1 MTQPAYKF
9 NRLPRHAEYD
19 NRFTFQLEMKHGR
32 PECALEC
39 NDFSVR
45 RAATVIDYA
54 ETTSLVK
61 EMYSRKG
68 YSTDGIVSIPRREN
82 TITLDAHDSEKIMGT
97 LTVRLDTRE
106 NGLLADTLYA
116 DEINEFRAQGRRV
129 CEVSKLAVDPR
140 FGSKE
145 LMASLFQL
153 AYLYAYVVNRVSDA
167 FIEVN
172 PRHAGFYKRMLGF
185 QEIGVLRTCPRVN
198 APAVLLHVELGYMQ
212 QQIALHSGR
221 GYSTVEKS
229 LYPYFLN
236 CSAEDWIERAL
247 RKKSNRQSRPYR

>member
-1 MTQPAYKF
+1 MTHLAYKSAARP
-9 NRLPRHAEYD
+9 RLAEYD
-19 NRFTFQLEMKHGR
+19 QRFVFQLEMKHGR

-39 NDFSVR
+39 EQFSVR
-45 RAATVIDYA
+45 RAATVFEYA
-54 ETTSLVK
+54 NTNSLVK

-68 YSTDGIVSIPRREN
+68 YTTDGVINLPRRES
-82 TITLDAHDSEKIMGT
+82 TITLDAHDAEQVMGT

-106 NGLLADTLYA
+106 SGLLADALYSN
-116 DEINEFRAQGRRV
+116 EINALRQTGRKL

-153 AYLYAYVVNRVSDA
+153 AYLYAYVIHRVHDA

-185 QEIGVLRTCPRVN
+185 TEIGELRTCPRVN
-198 APAVLLHVELGYMQ
+198 APAVLLHLDLDYMSD
-212 QQIALHSGR
+212 QIAEHSG
-221 GYSTVEKS
+221 SSHCTSEKS
-229 LYPYFLN
+229 LYPYFL
-236 CSAEDWIERAL
+236 S
-247 RKKSNRQSRPYR
+247 

>member
-1 MTQPAYKF
+1 MTQLAYKSAASP
-9 NRLPRHAEYD
+9 RLAEYD
-19 NRFTFQLEMKHGR
+19 QRFVFQLEMKHGR

-39 NDFSVR
+39 NEFSVR
-45 RAATVIDYA
+45 RAATVIEHA
-54 ETTSLVK
+54 GTNSLVK

-68 YSTDGIVSIPRREN
+68 YTTDGVINMPRREN
-82 TITLDAHDSEKIMGT
+82 TITLDAHDAEQIMGT

-106 NGLLADTLYA
+106 SGLLADALYA
-116 DEINEFRAQGRRV
+116 KEIDAIRQSGRKV

-153 AYLYAYVVNRVSDA
+153 AYLYAFVIHRVHDA

-185 QEIGVLRTCPRVN
+185 TEIGELRTCPRVN
-198 APAVLLHVELGYMQ
+198 APAVLLHVNLDYMRD
-212 QQIALHSGR
+212 QIAMHSGR
-221 GYSTVEKS
+221 GYCTGEKS
-229 LYPYFLN
+229 LYPYFLS
-236 CSAEDWIERAL
+236 CAAEDWIQRAM
-247 RKKSNRQSRPYR
+247 RAKAGRHH